1 MNDSIEPTTDC
12 TIVVVLHESRK
23 HWTRETTASD
33 SWFEEGGGIQHS
45 VRASLES
52 CVLSGE

>member
-52 CVLSGE
+52 LSGE